1 MYVCNVSFGE
11 DFENLE
17 LQKSDFPNSLS
28 IVRLR
33 LHRSSLHPDR
43 LHQQPEA
50 EGERSSDLNKI

>member
-28 IVRLR
+28 ILYGCVSIVQVCIQIAFISNLKQKV
-33 LHRSSLHPDR
+33 SDR
-43 LHQQPEA
+43 VT
-50 EGERSSDLNKI
+50 